1 MLAAM
6 PFPEEFGGFR
16 RLPKALTPARA
27 SEPGGDA
34 HNPEFQGSGRAERQW
49 ELTVAACRVPGLL
62 RRLSWQR
69 VMAVAAGAPELAYL
83 AGRPHSAGMSCSRSR
98 RSKARNAPNTLCAR
112 AWELFRLRNH
122 RCRWFEGSQ
131 HKFHPLSTCPA
142 EPERS
147 STQPRAQEPGD
158 DPAAC
163 HRRVRPRGAGRPRS
177 ITSGA
182 PPSRSRHSSSLPIL
196 KLPAGKPPSDES
208 MARRPPGQEG
218 RISVR

>member
-83 AGRPHSAGMSCSRSR
+83 AGRPHVSAMCTRLSGLCDMTDFLHPGRGMPGRGRPLPLAVAGRCAARAKRGRVAVHALTERHKKRGRRRSAG
-98 RSKARNAPNTLCAR
+98 
-112 AWELFRLRNH
+112 
-122 RCRWFEGSQ
+122 
-131 HKFHPLSTCPA
+131 
-142 EPERS
+142 
-147 STQPRAQEPGD
+147 
-158 DPAAC
+158 
-163 HRRVRPRGAGRPRS
+163 
-177 ITSGA
+177 
-182 PPSRSRHSSSLPIL
+182 PS
-196 KLPAGKPPSDES
+196 
-208 MARRPPGQEG
+208 
-218 RISVR
+218 